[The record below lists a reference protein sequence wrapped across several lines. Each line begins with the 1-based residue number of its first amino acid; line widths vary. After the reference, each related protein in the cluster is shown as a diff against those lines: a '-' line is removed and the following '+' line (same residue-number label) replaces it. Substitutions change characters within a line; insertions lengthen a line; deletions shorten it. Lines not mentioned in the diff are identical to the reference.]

1 MLASQKENIWREKGK
16 NNVVPLLKDKMLFNS
31 KCQHQKTKKLIKKK
45 KPTLSIYL
53 SSYLPENL
61 EKMQTIKNI
70 TFISAPTP
78 QNFFALQI
86 ITSEAVW

>member
-1 MLASQKENIWREKGK
+1 MKRQK
-16 NNVVPLLKDKMLFNS
+16 NS
-31 KCQHQKTKKLIKKK
+31 LKK

-61 EKMQTIKNI
+61 GKIQTIKNI
-70 TFISAPTP
+70 TFISVATP

-86 ITSEAVW
+86 ITSEDVW